1 MTITLSRP
9 AAQPKAGW
17 IEDEE
22 ERDNDL
28 GPERDETDNRLRPN
42 ASAAPEPAPDQ
53 PPLPKRDPGK
63 HLREEVSL
71 SADKRLG
78 SYLHRLVTEADA
90 HIPAERRVPRTLKE
104 MQARIDAARCAGAG
118 GTR

>member
-1 MTITLSRP
+1 MITTLSRP

-22 ERDNDL
+22 ERDNQR
-28 GPERDETDNRLRPN
+28 GPERDETDNRLV
-42 ASAAPEPAPDQ
+42 AAADPEPAPDQ

-71 SADKRLG
+71 SADQRLG
-78 SYLHRLVTEADA
+78 SYLRRLVTEAGA
-90 HIPAERRVPRTLKE
+90 HIPAERRAPRTLKE
-104 MQARIDAARCAGAG
+104 MHARIDAARCAGAG
-118 GTR
+118 ATR

>member
-1 MTITLSRP
+1 MITTLSRP

-22 ERDNDL
+22 ERDNQR
-28 GPERDETDNRLRPN
+28 GFERDETDNRLRPVR
-42 ASAAPEPAPDQ
+42 AVDSEPAADL
-53 PPLPKRDPGK
+53 PPLPKREPGK

-71 SADKRLG
+71 SADQRLG
-78 SYLHRLVTEADA
+78 SYLLRLVAEADA
-90 HIPAERRVPRTLKE
+90 RIPAEQRVPRTLKE
-104 MQARIDAARCAGAG
+104 MQARIDEACCVGAG